1 MKKLSIFIVIALF
14 AYISVNAQGGVSF
27 GVRVVPTLDWTTLS
41 DTGSTYSFDNN
52 GVKLGIGFGPS
63 LRYELSDNF
72 NIDISGIFTWQKFGV
87 DQKNEI
93 TNPTLIDRTEDFKV
107 QFFKIPLN
115 FNGQFDV
122 AGNLQAL
129 INFGAGVGIKLTS
142 SRVITDHI
150 NPDRYSTDYETAAVL
165 NFIDLYLTAGAGVV
179 YNIEDNLHLSLT
191 VQYNNGIL
199 DAWINSN
206 NEAPSSIQELSLKH
220 RNIAFNIGFYIDI

>member
-1 MKKLSIFIVIALF
+1 MFLDAPPSTLNSVSSQF
-14 AYISVNAQGGVSF
+14 AFSKS
-27 GVRVVPTLDWTTLS
+27 RT
-41 DTGSTYSFDNN
+41 
-52 GVKLGIGFGPS
+52 
-63 LRYELSDNF
+63 
-72 NIDISGIFTWQKFGV
+72 
-87 DQKNEI
+87 
-93 TNPTLIDRTEDFKV
+93 DRTEDFKV

-199 DAWINSN
+199 DAWFDNKNDWPSAIN
-206 NEAPSSIQELSLKH
+206 ELTLKH
-220 RNIAFNIGFYIDI
+220 KNIALNIGFYIDF